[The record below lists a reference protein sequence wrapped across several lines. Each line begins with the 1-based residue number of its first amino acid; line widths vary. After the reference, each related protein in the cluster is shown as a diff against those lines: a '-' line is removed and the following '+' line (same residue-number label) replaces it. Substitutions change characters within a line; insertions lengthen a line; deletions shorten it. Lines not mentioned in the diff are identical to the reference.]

1 MRRNKIVA
9 AFTAAAIF
17 ASASGMAIAAP
28 SPTRPSRRSP
38 VVWTFSFGSSSSVGT
53 ATISDSSNASDDT
66 MDFAARVADLMADAG
81 YDAKA
86 YFGEDAQTTKD
97 IQAAAGLYGGEKFE
111 VSEIEPFEMDSY
123 SGGSLNVT
131 MSFDAQFKKNRVVAV
146 LIGIDKG
153 DHIEWHVVQ
162 GVVNS
167 GGSVSFFMNDALA
180 SAVANGTAVIAVA
193 SSANAFAE

>member
-1 MRRNKIVA
+1 MDLAADVA
-9 AFTAAAIF
+9 N
-17 ASASGMAIAAP
+17 
-28 SPTRPSRRSP
+28 
-38 VVWTFSFGSSSSVGT
+38 V
-53 ATISDSSNASDDT
+53 
-66 MDFAARVADLMADAG
+66 MADAG
-81 YDAKA
+81 YDAKE
-86 YFGEDAQTTKD
+86 YFGKDAQTTKD

-111 VSEIEPFEMDSY
+111 VSEIEPFEFEKDSY
-123 SGGSLNVT
+123 SGDSLNVT

-167 GGSVSFFMNDALA
+167 GGSVSFFMNDDLA

>member
-1 MRRNKIVA
+1 
-9 AFTAAAIF
+9 
-17 ASASGMAIAAP
+17 
-28 SPTRPSRRSP
+28 
-38 VVWTFSFGSSSSVGT
+38 
-53 ATISDSSNASDDT
+53 
-66 MDFAARVADLMADAG
+66 MDLAARVANDMADAG
-81 YDAKA
+81 YDAKE
-86 YFGEDAQTTKD
+86 YFGKDAQTTKD
-97 IQAAAGLYGGEKFE
+97 IQAAAGLYGGEKYE

>member
-1 MRRNKIVA
+1 MDLAAEVA
-9 AFTAAAIF
+9 ND
-17 ASASGMAIAAP
+17 MAK
-28 SPTRPSRRSP
+28 
-38 VVWTFSFGSSSSVGT
+38 
-53 ATISDSSNASDDT
+53 
-66 MDFAARVADLMADAG
+66 AD
-81 YDAKA
+81 YDAKR

-167 GGSVSFFMNDALA
+167 GGSVSFFMDDTLA
-180 SAVANGTAVIAVA
+180 SAVAKGPAIIAVA

>member
-1 MRRNKIVA
+1 
-9 AFTAAAIF
+9 
-17 ASASGMAIAAP
+17 
-28 SPTRPSRRSP
+28 
-38 VVWTFSFGSSSSVGT
+38 
-53 ATISDSSNASDDT
+53 
-66 MDFAARVADLMADAG
+66 MDFAAEVANDMAKAD
-81 YDAKA
+81 YDAKV
-86 YFGEDAQTTKD
+86 YFGKDAQTTKD

-167 GGSVSFFMNDALA
+167 GGSVSFFMNDELA

>member
-1 MRRNKIVA
+1 MDLAADVA
-9 AFTAAAIF
+9 N
-17 ASASGMAIAAP
+17 
-28 SPTRPSRRSP
+28 
-38 VVWTFSFGSSSSVGT
+38 V
-53 ATISDSSNASDDT
+53 
-66 MDFAARVADLMADAG
+66 MADAG

-97 IQAAAGLYGGEKFE
+97 IQAAAGLYGGEKYE